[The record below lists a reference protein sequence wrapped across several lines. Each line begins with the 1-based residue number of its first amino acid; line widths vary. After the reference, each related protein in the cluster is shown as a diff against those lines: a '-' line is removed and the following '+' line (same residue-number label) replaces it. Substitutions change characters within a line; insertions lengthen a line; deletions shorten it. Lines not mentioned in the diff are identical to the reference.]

1 MMKQKNNLFL
11 AGVWLLVAASIVASA
26 ATIFA
31 SQKSAGG
38 IEQEGTQV
46 QEMVERYA
54 RLEEIRTIL
63 TENYYQEVDDEALM
77 NGAIRGMM
85 SALNDPYTFYYTP
98 DEMEKHDERTEG
110 AYHGLGMLVQ
120 KNTDGY
126 VEIIR
131 VYEGGPADASGAC
144 VGDFI
149 LAVDGETLGSDGN
162 NSLNEAVEKMK
173 GEDGTN
179 VVLTVLR
186 EDQTL
191 DITVQRGS
199 VQISNVTFDVLP
211 GEIGY
216 INIFQFSGD
225 DVRAFEAALESLEA
239 EPVQG
244 LVIDLRNNPG
254 GILDDVVAIA
264 DLLLPEG
271 VVVYTQDRFGSRGDY
286 YSDAAHCELP
296 LAVLINDMS
305 ASASEILAAAVQDY
319 GRGSIVG
326 TRSYGKGIVQTLLSF
341 ESDGAGMQYTSSEYF
356 TPSGKSIHGTGVT
369 PDVYVEAA
377 EGFQAYSGVPDLEND
392 VQLQAAVSEV
402 EMQISAQRESN
413 S

>member
-31 SQKSAGG
+31 SQKGVGG
-38 IEQEGTQV
+38 IEQAGTRA

-63 TENYYQEVDDEALM
+63 TENYYQEVDDETLM

-98 DEMEKHDERTEG
+98 DEMEKHDEQTEG
-110 AYHGLGMLVQ
+110 AYHGIGMLVQ
-120 KNTDGY
+120 KNIDGY

-131 VYEGGPADASGAC
+131 VYEGGPADAGGAC

-191 DITVQRGS
+191 DITIRRGN

-225 DVRAFEAALESLEA
+225 DVSAFEAALKSLEA
-239 EPVQG
+239 EMVKG

-264 DLLLPEG
+264 DLILPEG
-271 VVVYTQDRFGSRGDY
+271 VVVYTQDRSGSRGDY
-286 YSDAAHCELP
+286 YSDAAFCDLP

-326 TRSYGKGIVQTLLSF
+326 IRSYGKGIVQTLLSF

-356 TPSGKSIHGTGVT
+356 TPSGKNIHGTGVT
-369 PDVYVEAA
+369 PDVYVEAE
-377 EGFQAYSGVPDLEND
+377 EGFQAYSGVPDLESD
-392 VQLQAAVSEV
+392 VQLQAAVAEV
-402 EMQISAQRESN
+402 ETQIAAQRELIS
-413 S
+413 